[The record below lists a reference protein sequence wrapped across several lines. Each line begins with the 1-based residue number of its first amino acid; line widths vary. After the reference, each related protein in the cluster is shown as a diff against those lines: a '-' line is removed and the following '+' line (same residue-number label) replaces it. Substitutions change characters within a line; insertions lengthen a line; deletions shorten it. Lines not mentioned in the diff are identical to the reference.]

1 LYISNSNDNHFAD
14 DDSSGEESIN
24 DVVIEQQVF
33 DRKSREIPVLFSS
46 KDVSTSTEGSSF
58 VNLVYRKILRIPV
71 NYLLHY
77 RNQQIATLNQW
88 TQDFILLNFLNFW
101 NT

>member
-77 RNQQIATLNQW
+77 WNQQIATLNQW
-88 TQDFILLNFLNFW
+88 TQDFIL
-101 NT
+101 